1 MVDPYPDLRA
11 RGLISCMQCWQ
22 SAGSLLH
29 TYGTHRNML
38 SITSSVL
45 SRSTLLVRDER
56 EYGLISCI
64 HSQRRVSGRC
74 EHGHVAQLTHSE
86 RIPPYRTVARGASYD
101 SHIARHRSGI
111 VTRRPDDSHCSL
123 RSEHATGHDLGQS
136 RAERPMTRIS
146 HDRGVTSSRG
156 GRIERFAC
164 VWTRRRIVRIHCTM
178 DTRVRTS
185 VRACSLLGGSRG
197 WMVGAEI

>member
-22 SAGSLLH
+22 SAGSLLD

-101 SHIARHRSGI
+101 PHIARHRSGI

-123 RSEHATGHDLGQS
+123 RFGACYWTQS
-136 RAERPMTRIS
+136 RTVARGAS
-146 HDRGVTSSRG
+146 HDPHTARQRSGIVTRRPDQTSSHAYG
-156 GRIERFAC
+156 HADE
-164 VWTRRRIVRIHCTM
+164 
-178 DTRVRTS
+178 
-185 VRACSLLGGSRG
+185 
-197 WMVGAEI
+197 